1 VDGARLRAVHSSREL
16 RSSAF
21 SVSVDGADATIA
33 GVFPDFVAADR
44 VGIVMRRPCAAVGAS
59 ALLMCAVTAFYD
71 VQRGRGDD
79 FFIYPDYF
87 VFHVG
92 RKLGAFNRFDIWPS
106 HKEVV
111 VADDPEDLLR
121 AINDRGVT
129 RLVVEDAVP
138 GDEGAFA
145 RETLASAQA
154 RIVTAVAYSPT
165 GRTLDAD
172 VTIAS
177 NDVTEHYVSGVLEQS
192 LDVPAGER
200 ERIAAAR
207 THLVEG
213 GRPVET
219 YRRIDLDEA
228 LGLLAPSPERRLVAV

>member
-1 VDGARLRAVHSSREL
+1 VHSSHEL

-21 SVSVDGADATIA
+21 AVSIDGADATIA

-44 VGIVMRRPCAAVGAS
+44 LGIVMRRPCAAVGAS
-59 ALLMCAVTAFYD
+59 ALLLCAVTAFYD
-71 VQRGRGDD
+71 VQRARGED

-87 VFHVG
+87 LFHVG
-92 RKLGAFNRFDIWPS
+92 RKLGRFNRFDIWPS

-111 VADDPEDLLR
+111 VEDDPEELLR

-129 RLVVEDAVP
+129 RLVVEDGVP
-138 GDEGAFA
+138 GDGAFA
-145 RETLASAQA
+145 RETLASARA
-154 RIVTAVAYSPT
+154 RIVSALAYST
-165 GRTLDAD
+165 NGRTLDAD
-172 VTIAS
+172 VAIAS

-192 LDVPAGER
+192 VDVPAGER

-207 THLVEG
+207 GHLVQD

-219 YRRIDLDEA
+219 YRRVDLDEA
-228 LGLLAPSPERRLVAV
+228 LGLLAPAPERRLVAV